1 MKKLRQIA
9 AWIGIIVVVG
19 LVIATFVLG
28 VTGSS
33 LTISMLILTMGVSI
47 ILWVLLWFIRI
58 LENRSN
64 GEGQEDTEKKE

>member
-1 MKKLRQIA
+1 MKRLRQIA

-28 VTGSS
+28 VTGSN

>member
-47 ILWVLLWFIRI
+47 ILWALLWFIRI
-58 LENRSN
+58 LENRS
-64 GEGQEDTEKKE
+64 GEDTEKKE

>member
-19 LVIATFVLG
+19 LVIATFILG

-33 LTISMLILTMGVSI
+33 LTVSMLILTMGVSI
-47 ILWVLLWFIRI
+47 VLWVLLWFIKL
-58 LENRSN
+58 LENRS
-64 GEGQEDTEKKE
+64 GEAGQEDTEKKE

>member
-19 LVIATFVLG
+19 LVITTFILG

-33 LTISMLILTMGVSI
+33 LTVSMLILTMGVSI
-47 ILWVLLWFIRI
+47 VLWVLLWFIKL
-58 LENRSN
+58 LENRS
-64 GEGQEDTEKKE
+64 GEAGQENTEKKE

>member
-28 VTGSS
+28 VTGSN

-58 LENRSN
+58 LENRS
-64 GEGQEDTEKKE
+64 GEDGQEDTEKKE

>member
-1 MKKLRQIA
+1 MKKIRQIA
-9 AWIGIIVVVG
+9 AWIGIILVLG
-19 LVIATFVLG
+19 LVITTFVLG
-28 VTGSS
+28 ISGSS

-64 GEGQEDTEKKE
+64 GEEQEDKEK

>member
-28 VTGSS
+28 VTGSN

-47 ILWVLLWFIRI
+47 ILWALLWFIRI
-58 LENRSN
+58 LENRS
-64 GEGQEDTEKKE
+64 GKDGQEDTEKKE

>member
-47 ILWVLLWFIRI
+47 ILWALLWFIRI
-58 LENRSN
+58 LENRS
-64 GEGQEDTEKKE
+64 GEDGQE

>member
-19 LVIATFVLG
+19 LVAATFVLG
-28 VTGSS
+28 ISGSS

-47 ILWVLLWFIRI
+47 VIWVLLWFIRL
-58 LENRSN
+58 LEKRSDE
-64 GEGQEDTEKKE
+64 EGQKNQEKER

>member
-47 ILWVLLWFIRI
+47 ILWALLWFTRI
-58 LENRSN
+58 LENRS
-64 GEGQEDTEKKE
+64 GEDRQEDTEKKE